1 MPTRAKGN
9 IFFIIGV
16 LFFALA
22 MLITSCNSADKQ
34 YAEQDRVV
42 SDHYNNLAQKYK
54 DSNVDSTIYYAQ
66 LAIETSRILV
76 YHESDKLSYYLL
88 GYAYRLKG
96 NLKKALESLL
106 ESQNRITPDDL
117 ETLDAEIY
125 LLISNVYAE
134 LGQYDAALKNYHQT
148 IKVFSSFD
156 NDIGVGRSLNNISL
170 IYYRI
175 DDFEKAQD
183 YNNQALRIWE
193 KVDFPRG
200 LASSLT
206 INGYIL
212 TANGYYDSAISY
224 HEHAQEIYKNNG
236 LDMLYANSY
245 LNIGDV
251 YLQQGKSIMAEKV
264 FIRSLELSRNQTFY
278 QIYVDGLNKLGQA
291 YTAQRKFEQAGD
303 TLFKGL
309 EEAKKINDLALLAE
323 FYEHLAEM
331 FDVNKDYKKAYQYQK
346 LFEEHKYNIFK
357 KERALRIA
365 EFQVIYQTEQ
375 MRQQNLELEEENQ
388 RRLMYLYFSTILS
401 VLIILLVILLYSRYR
416 IKLKFLNQR
425 KELDEKKIQQQELEF
440 ELEKNKND
448 KLEAEAKLKEEENAK
463 LQMDIQHR
471 HNELSSVTMHMY
483 QKNESLS
490 QLLEEVELIENK
502 ARPEVKKDLKT
513 LKSAI
518 KSNLQL
524 DEDWNRFKMHFN
536 QVHQGFIDRLSE
548 EFPSLTNLDLRHCSY
563 IRMNLSTKEISRLL
577 NINPTSVQKSRVRL
591 KKKLGLGKDD
601 DLFDFLV
608 K

>member
-1 MPTRAKGN
+1 M
-9 IFFIIGV
+9 
-16 LFFALA
+16 
-22 MLITSCNSADKQ
+22 
-34 YAEQDRVV
+34 V
-42 SDHYNNLAQKYK
+42 SDYYNELAESFK
-54 DSNVDSTIYYAQ
+54 NTNADSTIYYAQ
-66 LAIETSRILV
+66 LAIETSSILD
-76 YHESDKLSYYLL
+76 YQASDKRSYYLL
-88 GYAYRLKG
+88 GYAWRLNG
-96 NLKKALESLL
+96 NLKKALESML
-106 ESQNRITPDDL
+106 EAQKRISPNKP

-156 NDIGVGRSLNNISL
+156 NEIGVGRALNNISL

-175 DDFEKAQD
+175 DDFEKAQE
-183 YNNQALRIWE
+183 YNKQALLIWQ
-193 KVDFPRG
+193 KIDFPRG

-212 TANGYYDSAISY
+212 SANGYYDSAISY
-224 HEHAQEIYKNNG
+224 HERARELYRNSG
-236 LDMLYANSY
+236 LDMLYANAY

-251 YLQQGKSIMAEKV
+251 YLQQGKSDMAEKV
-264 FIRSLELSRNQTFY
+264 FTRSLELSRNQTFF

-291 YTAQRKFEQAGD
+291 YTAQGKFSQAAD

-309 EEAKKINDLALLAE
+309 GEAKKINDLALLAE
-323 FYEHLAEM
+323 FYEHLAEL
-331 FDVNKDYKKAYQYQK
+331 FYASRDYKKAYQYER
-346 LFEEHKYNIFK
+346 LFEEHKYRIFK

-375 MRQQNLELEEENQ
+375 MRRQNLELEQQNK
-388 RRLMYLYFSTILS
+388 RKLMYLYFSSVLT
-401 VLIILLVILLYSRYR
+401 VLIILLVVLLYSRYR
-416 IKLKFLNQR
+416 IKLKLLKNQ
-425 KELDEKKIQQQELEF
+425 KELDEKRIQQQELEF

-448 KLEAEAKLKEEENAK
+448 KLQAEARLNDEEKAR
-463 LQMDIQHR
+463 LQMEISHR

-490 QLLEEVELIENK
+490 QLLEEVESIEKK
-502 ARPEVKKDLKT
+502 AREEVKKDLKS
-513 LKSAI
+513 LKAAI

-548 EFPSLTNLDLRHCSY
+548 KYPSLTNLDLRHCSY

-591 KKKLGLGKDD
+591 KKKLGLGKDK

>member
-1 MPTRAKGN
+1 MTNKLSAYNTTG
-9 IFFIIGV
+9 ILI
-16 LFFALA
+16 LLFALA
-22 MLITSCNSADKQ
+22 IWLMACNNNEKNKTEKDTI
-34 YAEQDRVV
+34 V
-42 SDHYNNLAQKYK
+42 SDYYNNMAQKFK
-54 DSNVDSTIYYAQ
+54 DTNSDSTIYYAQ

-106 ESQNRITPDDL
+106 EAQSRITTNKLD
-117 ETLDAEIY
+117 TLDAEIY

-148 IKVFSSFD
+148 IKVFGSFD

-183 YNNQALRIWE
+183 YNNQALRIWDR
-193 KVDFPRG
+193 VDFPRG

-212 TANGYYDSAISY
+212 TANGYYDSAIAY
-224 HEHAQEIYKNNG
+224 HERARDIYKNNG
-236 LDMLYANSY
+236 LDMLYANAY

-251 YLQQGKSIMAEKV
+251 YLQQGKSNMAETV
-264 FIRSLELSRNQTFY
+264 IIRSLELSRNQNFF

-291 YTAQRKFEQAGD
+291 YTAQRKFQQASD

-309 EEAKKINDLALLAE
+309 EEAKKINDMALLAE

-331 FDVNKDYKKAYQYQK
+331 FDANQDYKKAYQYQK

-375 MRQQNLELEEENQ
+375 MRQQNMELEQQNK
-388 RRLMYLYFSTILS
+388 RRLLYLYFSSILS

-416 IKLKFLNQR
+416 IKIKFLKQQ
-425 KELDEKKIQQQELEF
+425 KELDEKRIHQQDLEY
-440 ELEKNKND
+440 ELEKNKNE
-448 KLEAEAKLKEEENAK
+448 KLKAEAKLNEEEKAR
-463 LQMDIQHR
+463 LQMEIQHR
-471 HNELSSVTMHMY
+471 HSELSSVTMHMY

-490 QLLEEVELIENK
+490 QLLDEVESVEKKAREEV
-502 ARPEVKKDLKT
+502 RKDLKS
-513 LKSAI
+513 LKVAI

-548 EFPSLTNLDLRHCSY
+548 QYPSLTNHDLRHCSY

-591 KKKLGLGKDD
+591 KKKLGLGKDE